1 LRRSIRNGVRAS
13 GVDEQTKMEVPDMS
27 DYRNPNDPLY
37 RDDPLSREARY
48 ESARSYNAAW
58 GWIAGALFLVIIL
71 AVAFS
76 VGREPSQT
84 AMNETSPPATSGT
97 TGMAPPAANPGPVR
111 PAPAPTPP
119 ANPAAR

>member
-1 LRRSIRNGVRAS
+1 
-13 GVDEQTKMEVPDMS
+13 MS

-37 RDDPLSREARY
+37 RDDQLRREASY
-48 ESARSYNAAW
+48 ESARGYNATW

-84 AMNETSPPATSGT
+84 AMNETNPPATSASPPST
-97 TGMAPPAANPGPVR
+97 TGMAPSTNPSPTR
-111 PAPAPTPP
+111 PAPAPAPAQP
-119 ANPAAR
+119 ANPAR